1 MGSEMCIRDRSWGPF
16 QLARV
21 FARGVHVGWGA
32 ACGRH
37 HEPGGAGSL
46 QCKKQATFGKEA
58 LSDADCRAKLKRWLL
73 AGLSLP
79 DGSRSWHVNLD
90 ARQLAGS
97 SREDLDAE
105 MQAELPA

>member
-1 MGSEMCIRDRSWGPF
+1 MAGAP
-16 QLARV
+16 LA
-21 FARGVHVGWGA
+21 
-32 ACGRH
+32 
-37 HEPGGAGSL
+37 GGTMNLVERAPV
-46 QCKKQATFGKEA
+46 QCKKQTTLGKEA

-73 AGLSLP
+73 AGLSHP

-105 MQAELPA
+105 FGAKLSA

>member
-1 MGSEMCIRDRSWGPF
+1 
-16 QLARV
+16 
-21 FARGVHVGWGA
+21 
-32 ACGRH
+32 
-37 HEPGGAGSL
+37 L

-73 AGLSLP
+73 AGLNHP
-79 DGSRSWHVNLD
+79 DGSRSWHVSLD

-105 MQAELPA
+105 MQAKLPA